1 MGKFY
6 EGSEPCPG
14 CGRTGKEEPRSTKN
28 SLCYDC
34 AMTLSIGRAIV
45 KERNLDRNYYNM
57 DDLRIGQMTWYTVSI
72 NAVENALDDL
82 LRTFSQFDQNRV
94 SLKGG
99 YSESQLAGRIDPCT
113 AHDSFVLPDI
123 TFNAA
128 KKLCKALTDVCHE
141 LNEIRDNYKKELD
154 DQLRRQKNDIFN
166 DGVAH
171 GRNLLFQLNNGEITA
186 DDINKRINKY

>member
-6 EGSEPCPG
+6 EGSAPCQG
-14 CGRTGKEEPRSTKN
+14 CGRTGEEEPRKNKN

-34 AMTLSIGRAIV
+34 AMALSIGRAIV
-45 KERNLDRNYYNM
+45 KERNLDRHYYNM
-57 DDLRIGQMTWYTVSI
+57 DDLRIGQMTWYTIPIRS
-72 NAVENALDDL
+72 VESALDNL

-94 SLKGG
+94 SMKGG
-99 YSESQLAGRIDPCT
+99 FSESQLAGRADGVT

-128 KKLCKALTDVCHE
+128 KKLCESLKNTCRE
-141 LNEIRDNYKKELD
+141 LNSARDNYKKELD
-154 DQLRRQKNDIFN
+154 EQLRQQKNDIFN
-166 DGVAH
+166 DGVAY

-186 DDINKRINKY
+186 DEINKRINKY